1 MVESVSELSAH
12 FEETLFQAE
21 QDGLD
26 RHEVADLL
34 ERLADE
40 VRKGY
45 TELPEHRGPWWHDV
59 HGGNLEGDDADE

>member
-45 TELPEHRGPWWHDV
+45 TELPEHRGP
-59 HGGNLEGDDADE
+59 

>member
-1 MVESVSELSAH
+1 MVESVDGLSAR
-12 FEETLFQAE
+12 FEEALQNAE
-21 QDGLD
+21 YDDLD

-45 TELPEHRGPWWHDV
+45 TELPEHRGPWWNEV
-59 HGGNLEGDDADE
+59 HGDSQEVDDADE